1 MDKLPKTSDW
11 LSDSSMSSR
20 VTKYRLLATR
30 KKEYLEFLIADKFR
44 NTSYFCSS
52 RPFDGKFSSA
62 LQLFIRFS
70 SLHKLGNFRKMKQ
83 WCVDAGTIAEGSSD
97 QAFEGHHYY
106 RCMRVP
112 KQIFW
117 YSGSTSLISFYYLIS
132 IWVGKILWTSKR
144 RSSMLKSSNK
154 KTPIYYCLSHY

>member
-1 MDKLPKTSDW
+1 
-11 LSDSSMSSR
+11 MSSR
-20 VTKYRLLATR
+20 VTNYRLLATR

-52 RPFDGKFSSA
+52 RQNGVLKIVSFIVETQRSIPKSYTFDGRFSSA

-112 KQIFW
+112 KQMF
-117 YSGSTSLISFYYLIS
+117 
-132 IWVGKILWTSKR
+132 
-144 RSSMLKSSNK
+144 
-154 KTPIYYCLSHY
+154 